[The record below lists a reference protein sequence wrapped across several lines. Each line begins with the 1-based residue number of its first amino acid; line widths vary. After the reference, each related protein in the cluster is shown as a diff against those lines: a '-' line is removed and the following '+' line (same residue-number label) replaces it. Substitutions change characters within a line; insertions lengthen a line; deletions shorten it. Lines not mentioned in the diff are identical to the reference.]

1 MRLCIPILIAL
12 VCLTGSWPAAAPTEP
27 GAAAATLRQAPPSF
41 DQLVLAEAKVHET
54 MWRAAAVDA
63 VTSSSGGEAE
73 RRRRCRRSIVR
84 ILLLVLI
91 LIVCLLALALASKS
105 ITLCLLERM
114 IEEHERKHGCKIGR
128 PGSCESPAGD
138 GSAKPPPEEPGGPA
152 AG

>member
-1 MRLCIPILIAL
+1 MRLCIPILIVL
-12 VCLTGSWPAAAPTEP
+12 VCLTGSWPAAAPTQP
-27 GAAAATLRQAPPSF
+27 GAFAAPLRQAPPSF
-41 DQLVLAEAKVHET
+41 DQLALAETKSQET
-54 MWRAAAVDA
+54 VWQAGAGDAAI
-63 VTSSSGGEAE
+63 SSSGLEAE

-114 IEEHERKHGCKIGR
+114 IEEHERKHGCKVVR
-128 PGSCESPAGD
+128 PGSCE
-138 GSAKPPPEEPGGPA
+138 GSASDGAAGPPPTEPGGPA

>member
-1 MRLCIPILIAL
+1 MRVCIPILIAL

-27 GAAAATLRQAPPSF
+27 GAPAATLRQAPPSF
-41 DQLVLAEAKVHET
+41 DQLVLAEARVRET
-54 MWRAAAVDA
+54 VWRAAVGDA
-63 VTSSSGGEAE
+63 EISSSSSEAE
-73 RRRRCRRSIVR
+73 GRRRCRRSIVR

-91 LIVCLLALALASKS
+91 LVVCLLALALASKS

-114 IEEHERKHGCKIGR
+114 IEEHERQHGCKIGR

-138 GSAKPPPEEPGGPA
+138 GPAKPPPEEPGGPA